1 MYARKYL
8 AILLAAFICA
18 AIFSCAIAETGGE
31 FHIGMSVQEVEAIWG
46 KPERGNILSLS
57 GTIRWYHQNGHTL
70 ICAFDWCDPEKGT
83 WSDIRT
89 SENDVWALA
98 EWIEFDE
105 KNQRVG
111 GNVPEDEDVCFVMRQ
126 FIYLPSEEIPRA
138 HDIGSGFSI
147 PAKITSDGWIV
158 EDGIG
163 PETIDCL
170 DRGWLYQMKAVPLGI
185 WGFILGWT
193 K

>member
-18 AIFSCAIAETGGE
+18 AIGSCAIAETGGE
-31 FHIGMSVQEVEAIWG
+31 LRIGMSVQEVEAIWD
-46 KPERGNILSLS
+46 KPERGNKLSLS

-70 ICAFDWCDPEKGT
+70 ICAFDWCDPEKGS

-111 GNVPEDEDVCFVMRQ
+111 GNVPEDEGVHAVMLQ
-126 FIYLPSEEIPRA
+126 FIRGGDIPRS
-138 HDIGSGFSI
+138 HDVGSGFTI

-158 EDGIG
+158 EGDIG
-163 PETIDCL
+163 PATTDCL
-170 DRGWLYQMKAVPLGI
+170 DRGWLYQMTVVPLGI